1 MSYSYK
7 SIIDGGA
14 DSELIYYNANIINNQ
29 QRDPDTQSEPAPIRF
44 NETRDAPI
52 IHDASLY
59 NYSIIR
65 FSMNGPNKNLPLFI
79 PLIQTNG
86 FAYSFQNVPNL
97 TVYYVS
103 IPYQRSWT
111 YTNVSGVAQ
120 TKTFT
125 IAPQSSPIIYRP
137 EIQNTQIAPIP
148 LVPPTGI
155 IKQDLSSRYY
165 WVYTYKHFVDLI
177 NETFQAAMLLTYTSF
192 QSAWNADTSI
202 DQAVSPFPYPTF
214 ASFLLDHDLPSIKYN
229 EETKLFQIFG
239 DTRAFNVANQ
249 IDGTIDPLTGVPVGT
264 NIPVPAFVAPVVPTP
279 PFAAQPAS
287 APYLRLFFNSNL
299 YQLLTNFSNTYF
311 SATTNSRLIFPLSTT
326 PVQIPTTV
334 ITTNPVLYTYEILFQ
349 NQNYTNLLNNN
360 PSLQGFQNVP
370 PPAYNPYFLIPT
382 QKQRLYWA
390 IKQDYNSTNSLWSPV
405 QSIVFTSTLIPVK
418 KEYTGKPIE
427 LGNNNIY
434 GTASSASA
442 FEPIITDFIV
452 DQQVE
457 KAEGWRDFTL
467 YEPSAEY
474 KMNSLTA
481 SHDEIRNIDIQVFW
495 KYRLTGDLIPLT
507 IPNGSDVVIKMLFR
521 KKDWQ

>member
-29 QRDPDTQSEPAPIRF
+29 QRDPDTQTEPPAIRF

-52 IHDASLY
+52 VHDASLY

-86 FAYSFQNVPNL
+86 FAYSFQNLPNL

-103 IPYQRSWT
+103 IPYQRGWT
-111 YTNVSGVAQ
+111 FTNTSGAAQ

-125 IAPQSSPIIYRP
+125 IAPQSSAVIYRP
-137 EIQNTQIAPIP
+137 EIQNTTIAPIP

-155 IKQDLSSRYY
+155 IRQDLSTRYY
-165 WVYTYKHFVDLI
+165 WVYTYKHWCDLI
-177 NETFQAAMLLTYTSF
+177 NETFQTAMALTYTSF
-192 QSAWNADTSI
+192 QAAWLADTDI
-202 DQAVSPFPYPTF
+202 NLTASPFPYSTF
-214 ASFLLDHDLPSIKYN
+214 ASFLLDHDIPSIKYV
-229 EETKLFQIFG
+229 EETKLFEIYG
-239 DTRAFNVANQ
+239 DTRAFNVATQ
-249 IDGTIDPLTGVPVGT
+249 ITGAVDPLTSVPVGT
-264 NIPVPAFVAPVVPTP
+264 NIPVPAFVASAIPTP
-279 PFAAQPAS
+279 PFAAQPS
-287 APYLRLFFNSNL
+287 TAPYLRLFFNSNL

-311 SATTNSRLIFPLSTT
+311 NATVGSRLIFPLSAT
-326 PVQIPTTV
+326 PVQIPTTT

-360 PSLQGFQNVP
+360 PSLQGSTTVP

-382 QKQRLYWA
+382 QKQRLYWIA
-390 IKQDYNSTNSLWSPV
+390 KQDYNSTNSLWSPV

-427 LGNNNIY
+427 LGSNNIS
-434 GTASSASA
+434 GTANSASA

-467 YEPSAEY
+467 YEPTAEY

-495 KYRLTGDLIPLT
+495 KYRLTGELIPLT
-507 IPNGSDVVIKMLFR
+507 IPNCSDVAIKMLFR
-521 KKDWQ
+521 KRDWQ